1 MARIS
6 PMEDAEN
13 FTSQILDTKK
23 HRDLAKK
30 NGILSSQNDE
40 FHQEKYQNCNR
51 LVFPRKITILC
62 LSKNGYRTASPGPT

>member
-1 MARIS
+1 MEKIKSKMARIS

-30 NGILSSQNDE
+30 NGIWAAKMTN
-40 FHQEKYQNCNR
+40 FTKKNTGIAIGWC
-51 LVFPRKITILC
+51 FPGK
-62 LSKNGYRTASPGPT
+62 

>member
-1 MARIS
+1 LIHSHIQKPTQKWAKKSDVLIEKIKSKMARIS

-30 NGILSSQNDE
+30 NGI
-40 FHQEKYQNCNR
+40 
-51 LVFPRKITILC
+51 
-62 LSKNGYRTASPGPT
+62 